1 MMSPQHVG
9 IALMANP
16 VLAVLLTGLFI
27 AVMAGLN
34 LRGRESASVRRHRR
48 YRAAA
53 ARVLQ
58 RLPQLGG
65 NGQRLAYLRKINPYV
80 FEELLLLAFERQG
93 YAVIR
98 NTSYSGDGGLDG
110 QVIIG
115 DQKYLI
121 QAKRYGRAITQSH
134 ITRFGALLRHH
145 HCQGFHSYRP
155 YRPAEPC
162 FAAEPSS
169 RSSGQWP
176 EAAGVAC
183 RQCGVVVIS
192 AWEHGNQTECLKCF
206 ISLIMLLWLSTF
218 CLRFSESCWS
228 GLALCWLL

>member
-98 NTSYSGDGGLDG
+98 NPSYSGDGGLDG

-121 QAKRYGRAITQSH
+121 QAKRYGRAITPSH

-145 HCQGFHSYRP
+145 HCQGFFIHTGRTGQL
-155 YRPAEPC
+155 
-162 FAAEPSS
+162 S
-169 RSSGQWP
+169 RALLQNHPHVHLVSGQKLL
-176 EAAGVAC
+176 ALLAGNA
-183 RQCGVVVIS
+183 
-192 AWEHGNQTECLKCF
+192 E
-206 ISLIMLLWLSTF
+206 WLSFLPGSTVTK
-218 CLRFSESCWS
+218 RSTSNVS
-228 GLALCWLL
+228 SA

>member
-48 YRAAA
+48 YRATA

-110 QVIIG
+110 QVIIEG
-115 DQKYLI
+115 KTFLI
-121 QAKRYGRAITQSH
+121 QAKRYGRAITPSH

-145 HCQGFHSYRP
+145 HCDGFFIHTGRTGQLSHALLQNHP
-155 YRPAEPC
+155 HVHLV
-162 FAAEPSS
+162 
-169 RSSGQWP
+169 SGQK
-176 EAAGVAC
+176 
-183 RQCGVVVIS
+183 
-192 AWEHGNQTECLKCF
+192 L
-206 ISLIMLLWLSTF
+206 
-218 CLRFSESCWS
+218 
-228 GLALCWLL
+228 LALLAGNTEWMFFLTVNSVTNLNDKEGRHE

>member
-34 LRGRESASVRRHRR
+34 LRSRESASVRRHRR

-98 NTSYSGDGGLDG
+98 NPSYSGDGGLDG

-121 QAKRYGRAITQSH
+121 QAKRYGRAITPSH

-145 HCQGFHSYRP
+145 HCQGFFIHTGRTGQL
-155 YRPAEPC
+155 
-162 FAAEPSS
+162 S
-169 RSSGQWP
+169 RALLQNHPHVHLVSGQKLL
-176 EAAGVAC
+176 ALLAGNA
-183 RQCGVVVIS
+183 
-192 AWEHGNQTECLKCF
+192 E
-206 ISLIMLLWLSTF
+206 WLSFLPGSTVTK
-218 CLRFSESCWS
+218 RSTSNVS
-228 GLALCWLL
+228 SA

>member
-121 QAKRYGRAITQSH
+121 QAKRYGRAITPSH
-134 ITRFGALLRHH
+134 ITSFGALLRHH
-145 HCQGFHSYRP
+145 HCDGFFIHTGRTGQL
-155 YRPAEPC
+155 
-162 FAAEPSS
+162 S
-169 RSSGQWP
+169 RVLLQNHPHVHLVSGQK
-176 EAAGVAC
+176 
-183 RQCGVVVIS
+183 
-192 AWEHGNQTECLKCF
+192 L
-206 ISLIMLLWLSTF
+206 
-218 CLRFSESCWS
+218 
-228 GLALCWLL
+228 LALLAGNAEWTSFLSGNTVTKRSISHVSEGRVP